1 MGIFSFLEDTEYG
14 YKDMGEIGHIY
25 RLFTD
30 NRESSLVDE
39 IAQVVYDVLA
49 LPDYPVLWE
58 RM

>member
-1 MGIFSFLEDTEYG
+1 
-14 YKDMGEIGHIY
+14 MGEIGHIY